1 MIRSLPR
8 VLPPAILSAFL
19 LGACVEP
26 RFFERENPQRLSDW
40 NLFRD
45 DGSRFIPREQT
56 LVFAPANPLFTDYA
70 GKLRTMWL
78 PADGQANLQD
88 GELEFP
94 AGSILSKTFYYPT
107 GADGVLLESVDHENE
122 LDRQRHLM
130 IETRLLVRRAD
141 GWHAMA
147 YVWNEDQTEAFL
159 RVAGASVTVSL
170 QRSSET
176 EDFVYFVPNENQCA
190 GCHVTAHPDG
200 PLHPL
205 GAVPEQL
212 AAAAAS
218 PDGAHP
224 SQLHNPIEGH
234 PSYLQAMQARGWLE
248 EPPVRPAAASWQD
261 SEAELDTRALAYLNI
276 HCGHCHNPEGAA
288 DTSALVL
295 DGRHRNPV
303 ELGVCKT
310 PVAAGGGA
318 GDLLYGIHP
327 GAPEHSILLYRMES
341 SEPDEMMPEL
351 GRSLAHEEGVAL
363 IRDWIAAMEGDCP
376 KPALPRRS
384 RHRNIP

>member
-1 MIRSLPR
+1 MIRSLLR
-8 VLPPAILSAFL
+8 VLAPAILSACL
-19 LGACVEP
+19 LGACAEP
-26 RFFERENPQRLSDW
+26 RFFEQDNPQRLSDW

-70 GKLRTMWL
+70 GKLRTMWV
-78 PADGQANLQD
+78 PAGGQASMRG

-107 GADGVLLESVDHENE
+107 GADGVLLESIDHENE
-122 LDRQRHLM
+122 LDRQRHRM
-130 IETRLLVRRAD
+130 IETRLLVRRDD

-147 YVWNEDQTEAFL
+147 YVWNDDQTEAFL
-159 RVAGASVTVSL
+159 RVAGASVPASL
-170 QRSSET
+170 QRSSGT

-190 GCHVTAHPDG
+190 GCHVTVHPDG

-212 AAAAAS
+212 AAAAN
-218 PDGAHP
+218 PDGVHP
-224 SQLHNPIEGH
+224 SQL
-234 PSYLQAMQARGWLE
+234 QAMRERGWLE
-248 EPPVRPAAASWQD
+248 AAPVRTAAASWQD
-261 SEAELDTRALAYLNI
+261 SRADLDTRALAYMNI
-276 HCGHCHNPEGAA
+276 HCGHCHNPDGAA

-318 GDLLYGIHP
+318 GDLLYSIHP
-327 GAPEHSILLYRMES
+327 GAPERSILLYRMES

-351 GRSLAHEEGVAL
+351 GRSLAHEEGIAL

-376 KPALPRRS
+376 EPVRAFG
-384 RHRNIP
+384 NG

>member
-1 MIRSLPR
+1 MIRSLLP
-8 VLPPAILSAFL
+8 VLLPAILLA
-19 LGACVEP
+19 ACAEP
-26 RFFERENPQRLSDW
+26 RFFEQDNPQRLSDW

-45 DGSRFIPREQT
+45 DGSRLIPREQT

-78 PADGQANLQD
+78 PAGKQASLQG

-107 GADGVLLESVDHENE
+107 GADGLLLESTTDLGE
-122 LDRQRHLM
+122 LNRRQHRM
-130 IETRLLVRRAD
+130 IETRLLVRRED

-159 RVAGASVTVSL
+159 RVAGASVPASL
-170 QRSSET
+170 QRASGV

-200 PLHPL
+200 PVLPL
-205 GAVPEQL
+205 GAVPTQL
-212 AAAAAS
+212 AA
-218 PDGAHP
+218 GIGEQP
-224 SQLHNPIEGH
+224 SQL
-234 PSYLQAMQARGWLE
+234 QAMRERGWLDA
-248 EPPVRPAAASWQD
+248 VPAQTAAVSWQD
-261 SEAELDTRALAYLNI
+261 SEADLDSRALAYLNI
-276 HCGHCHNPEGAA
+276 HCGHCHNPDGPA

-295 DGRHRNPV
+295 NGTHRNSV

-327 GAPEHSILLYRMES
+327 GAPERSILLYRMES

-351 GRSLAHEEGVAL
+351 GRSLAHEEGIAL
-363 IRDWIAAMEGDCP
+363 LHDWIAAMDGDCP
-376 KPALPRRS
+376 EPVRAFG
-384 RHRNIP
+384 NG